1 MFRKTVIVTFTAL
14 VLIAAN
20 TVSAADYVIDGAHSS
35 VKFKISHLG
44 YSWLYGNFNKFK
56 GSFSYDE
63 NNLSAS
69 KASVE
74 IDTGSVSTNH
84 AERDKHLRS
93 NDFLHTA
100 KYPKASFVSTGF
112 EEQGNGKALLKGN
125 LSLHGMTRPITIDV
139 TQIGAGKDPWGN
151 YRRGFE
157 GSTKLTLKDWG
168 MTKDL
173 GPASTQLTM
182 ILDIEGVRQ

>member
-1 MFRKTVIVTFTAL
+1 MFRKTVITTFTTL

-63 NNLSAS
+63 NNPSAS
-69 KASVE
+69 KTSVE
-74 IDTGSVSTNH
+74 IDTSSVFTNH

-93 NDFLHTA
+93 NDFLHSS
-100 KYPKASFVSTGF
+100 KYPKASFVSTSF
-112 EEQGNGKALLKGN
+112 HEQGNGKGLLKGN
-125 LSLHGMTRPITIDV
+125 LTLHGMTKPITIDV

-157 GSTKLTLKDWG
+157 GTNELTLKDWG
-168 MTKDL
+168 ITTDL
-173 GPASTQLTM
+173 GPASTQLTL
-182 ILDIEGVRQ
+182 ILDIEGIRQ